1 MKIKEFRKKYQEKD
15 WRETTPQEQ
24 MMNEFYLSM
33 KDMKKSL
40 EIAITKYEQGE
51 VTVEDAYELV
61 DDSICAL
68 IDASQLLGYII
79 GKQEKQHGTGNS
91 N

>member
-15 WRETTPQEQ
+15 CRETTPQEDI
-24 MMNEFYLSM
+24 MNEFYLSM

-51 VTVEDAYELV
+51 MTVEDAYELV
-61 DDSICAL
+61 DDSICTL
-68 IDASQLLGYII
+68 INANQLLGYMIT
-79 GKQEKQHGTGNS
+79 KQEK
-91 N
+91 